1 MDYSA
6 DLCMTKFTA
15 GQYKCMAQALRTYR
29 PKLVAVTAVPFG
41 RCDAT
46 ATSLE
51 QCTCS
56 NSDEADPNGAYL
68 PTSHCLVRGQLDPN
82 VTNPWS
88 GTIAPPLPATHYS
101 TNGSG
106 GTSGGLSDGA
116 LAAIV
121 GCAAIVIIIF
131 LIVMCYVCSRRKE
144 VPVKPTPAGTRA
156 DDDDHDDYDSQVSDR
171 GRLRSSP
178 ARPAGPLAGRA
189 VSPQQMRA
197 IPTSAPP
204 NGTSAA
210 AAVAAGLSRG
220 SSSSLRRLRR
230 SVR

>member
-1 MDYSA
+1 
-6 DLCMTKFTA
+6 
-15 GQYKCMAQALRTYR
+15 
-29 PKLVAVTAVPFG
+29 V
-41 RCDAT
+41 
-46 ATSLE
+46 
-51 QCTCS
+51 
-56 NSDEADPNGAYL
+56 
-68 PTSHCLVRGQLDPN
+68 
-82 VTNPWS
+82 
-88 GTIAPPLPATHYS
+88 
-101 TNGSG
+101 
-106 GTSGGLSDGA
+106 
-116 LAAIV
+116 AAIV

-197 IPTSAPP
+197 IPTSTAP

-220 SSSSLRRLRR
+220 SSSSVRRLRR